1 MTKVA
6 DWNPIPGK
14 TYRYRPKGKELIF
27 ENIELKECVG
37 RGNFGDVYKGV
48 SVATGDVFAIKAIN
62 LDCSDDDIP
71 VLLQEIS
78 LLREFNC
85 PYITKWYDTCVE
97 DVTMFI
103 KLEYCG
109 GGSCTDLLRTHK
121 QLPET
126 AVAFITKGILKG
138 LEYLHKAGFIHR
150 DIKAANILLTE
161 DANVKLGDF
170 GVSGKLAAFS
180 KRKTFVGT
188 PYWMAPEIVLR
199 KNGYNE
205 KVDIWSLGIT
215 VIELRTGKV
224 PHADEEPMKALY
236 QLCKRPPPSLV
247 GSEYSQY
254 IKEFVTACL
263 KKMPE
268 NRPSAHD
275 LLKMRFI
282 ARTRFKVNPL
292 SQLVQEQL
300 DYAKIRP
307 RRRSPKHPLELY
319 TRHFGPDITWNFI
332 LASESTSFQNR
343 QNLKE
348 NIYDI
353 QDSTHKADRRIEYK
367 KEASKIRRGPQDME
381 SLIEAPDT
389 VKRSDHTQERLI
401 DSIISKILSEYRT
414 TNSSAALSDGGTEF
428 MKTLD
433 KFRETTLKLDGMHP
447 KFIKSLCI
455 AYINSICM

>member
-1 MTKVA
+1 MA
-6 DWNPIPGK
+6 DWQPIPGK

-48 SVATGDVFAIKAIN
+48 SVATGEVFAIKAIN
-62 LDCSDDDIP
+62 LDSSDDDIP

-78 LLREFNC
+78 LLRELNC
-85 PYITKWYDTCVE
+85 QYITKWYDTCVE

-103 KLEYCG
+103 KLEFCG

-126 AVAFITKGILKG
+126 AVAFIIKGVLKG
-138 LEYLHKAGFIHR
+138 LEYLHHEGFIHR
-150 DIKAANILLTE
+150 DIKAANIMLTE

-170 GVSGKLAAFS
+170 GVSGKLARAS

-188 PYWMAPEIVLR
+188 PYWMAPKIVLR

-215 VIELRTGKV
+215 VIELKTGKV

-236 QLCKRPPPSLV
+236 QMCKRPPPTLV
-247 GSEYSQY
+247 GNEYSQY
-254 IKEFVTACL
+254 IKEFVSACL

-268 NRPSAHD
+268 NRPSAHE

-292 SQLVQEQL
+292 SQLIQEQL

-307 RRRSPKHPLELY
+307 RKRAPKHPLELY
-319 TRHFGPDITWNFI
+319 TRHFGPGITWNF
-332 LASESTSFQNR
+332 LLTSKYSTFENI

-348 NIYDI
+348 NFCDI
-353 QDSTHKADRRIEYK
+353 TESVPEISRKMEYNNDG
-367 KEASKIRRGPQDME
+367 SKIDASPQDIGP
-381 SLIEAPDT
+381 LIEALNT
-389 VKRSDHTQERLI
+389 VKRTGHVQAKII
-401 DSIISKILSEYRT
+401 DSVISHILSEHRLI
-414 TNSSAALSDGGTEF
+414 NSSATFSDGGMKF
-428 MKTLD
+428 IKTLD
-433 KFRETTLKLDGMHP
+433 KFREIMLQLDCMHP
-447 KFIKSLCI
+447 KFLKSLCL
-455 AYINSICM
+455 AYISAVCT